1 MADLTAIALRVKA
14 REAMIKSG
22 GRGFMRFAPQG
33 KMLLITD
40 APRREQDAGVQLA
53 DVLRAEGFACT
64 LEDGMLSLA
73 PQDELVLALVRDIA
87 LQEICWQSQL
97 HPAQALAL
105 RWAGQAQLPLT
116 ENGRQLITDTLRL
129 TGQPGICVMD
139 GLAALRAHTAVMLRA
154 GDRSGMYEAG
164 RILMQ
169 WCEKEE
175 CV

>member
-1 MADLTAIALRVKA
+1 MADLTAIALRTKA
-14 REAMIKSG
+14 REAMMKCG

-33 KMLLITD
+33 KLLLITD
-40 APRREQDAGVQLA
+40 APRRAEDGGVQLVDA
-53 DVLRAEGFACT
+53 LQAEGFVCA

-73 PQDELVLALVRDIA
+73 PQDELIRALVRDIA
-87 LQEICWQSQL
+87 LQEICWQSRL

-116 ENGRQLITDTLRL
+116 EIGRQLITDTLRL
-129 TGQPGICVMD
+129 TGQPGISVMD
-139 GLAALRAHTAVMLRA
+139 GLAALRAHAAAMLRA

-175 CV
+175 HA